1 MKKDLPDPFILSIDD
16 EGLIYDCKSFAKM
29 LTLNQLIALKMS
41 VDKTYNHYL
50 TNNIDEDYIN
60 GMNNDSYSVYLKMI
74 NEYIGHKT
82 EEKDNNGFVYLM
94 RDNRNNFIKIG
105 FSKKPEYREK
115 TLQSE
120 VPDIE
125 MIYYERASMKI
136 EKELHNA
143 FTEKRIRGEWFNLDK
158 HDINWIKDYIK
169 YGA

>member
-1 MKKDLPDPFILSIDD
+1 
-16 EGLIYDCKSFAKM
+16 
-29 LTLNQLIALKMS
+29 
-41 VDKTYNHYL
+41 
-50 TNNIDEDYIN
+50 
-60 GMNNDSYSVYLKMI
+60 MNNDSHSVYLKMI